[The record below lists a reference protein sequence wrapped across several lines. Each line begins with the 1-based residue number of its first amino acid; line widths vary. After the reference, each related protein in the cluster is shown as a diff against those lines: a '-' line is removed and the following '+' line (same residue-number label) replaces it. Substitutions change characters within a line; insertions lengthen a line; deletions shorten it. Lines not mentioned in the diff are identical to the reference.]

1 MYSINYDKQMG
12 YGKWED
18 VRQEIQKCQE
28 FQFDW
33 FFRTRSAPELQR
45 RCDVLI
51 RAIEKEAE
59 NSLRGR
65 GRASE
70 KRDSDED
77 DAEMK
82 KEEKKNT
89 RKRRKKMTKTDV
101 KTEDKNVECS
111 CLFQFLPFSHDYSHV
126 RIGSTN
132 KLVHLIAVVFFHQ
145 NTNSKKT
152 IVNGRKDDEE
162 EEY

>member
-1 MYSINYDKQMG
+1 MG

-18 VRQEIQKCQE
+18 IRQEIQKCQE

-33 FFRTRSAPELQR
+33 FFRTRSAPEIQR

-70 KRDSDED
+70 KRESDED

-82 KEEKKNT
+82 KEEKKNM
-89 RKRRKKMTKTDV
+89 RKRRKKMTKPAV
-101 KTEDKNVECS
+101 KKEENHVECS
-111 CLFQFLPFSHDYSHV
+111 CLFQFRLFPIIILGYE
-126 RIGSTN
+126 
-132 KLVHLIAVVFFHQ
+132 LVQPISSYTWWQLSFPYRTQTAEKQ
-145 NTNSKKT
+145 L
-152 IVNGRKDDEE
+152 
-162 EEY
+162 